1 MPKAQAAMERLMTM
15 GYGLLTVLIV
25 IGALAY
31 FDILTPSKFIPEK
44 CVLGGGL
51 KCADYQLQFQKVTL
65 KVENTLARDMVI
77 TKVKLLSK
85 DLQDEGCSVDTN
97 IALKPLTSADVEIN
111 NCAFTSTGK
120 KKVTINVVYRY
131 GSNIDHTQEGELVLQ
146 IDNPYTPTGT
156 HADSCLDSDL
166 GLVYYTEG
174 TVSGWYN
181 NEYYSIIDTCN
192 LDGIHLNEYTCT
204 GNYQES
210 TSYECPNDCY
220 FGHGVCK
227 ELDSCSDPDGSNF
240 DYSGAATG
248 FKDGYEF
255 NNPDYCKPDGITLN
269 ESTCSGVSPAFTLN
283 PCTYGCELGK
293 CKAAPGDSCLDP
305 DGSDFDTAGAATG
318 FKDGYEFN
326 NPDYCK
332 PDGITLNESTCSGVS
347 PDFTLQPC
355 SPDICLDGKCTAP
368 TYSCTGTLTC
378 TGLSQVNCQNCPVCS
393 YTVES
398 CSGTASS
405 CSSYGTQGNC
415 QLCGCSWAASTIQKV
430 GGDVAG
436 RVVNGTGSQAVS
448 LPSGLQAGDIVIAAV
463 ACDNSLNPYGVIGYT
478 DIQRSTTAVPG
489 RNIAY
494 KVMGS
499 TPDST
504 VNIAREPTRN
514 SSYVIQAWRG
524 VDTTNVFDVATP
536 TELSGTTLTPNA
548 PPITPVTVGALVIAI
563 GALDDDDATV
573 TSHPGGFTNGVS
585 ANAAQTSTAN
595 GATIMMASMTWSSGS
610 PDPGAWTLSGGN
622 DAWLADTI
630 ALRPTPGGCSGM
642 TTYSCTSA
650 TCDSTCGCTS
660 IPSSC
665 SNSGT
670 CATCPLGSCTSCPGC
685 VLS

>member
-227 ELDSCSDPDGSNF
+227 EL
-240 DYSGAATG
+240 
-248 FKDGYEF
+248 
-255 NNPDYCKPDGITLN
+255 
-269 ESTCSGVSPAFTLN
+269 
-283 PCTYGCELGK
+283 
-293 CKAAPGDSCLDP
+293 DSCLDP

>member
-97 IALKPLTSADVEIN
+97 IALKPMTSADVEIN
-111 NCAFTSTGK
+111 NCAFTSAGK

-192 LDGIHLNEYTCT
+192 LDGIQLNEYNCT
-204 GNYQES
+204 GNYHES

-227 ELDSCSDPDGSNF
+227 ELDSCSDPDGS
-240 DYSGAATG
+240 
-248 FKDGYEF
+248 
-255 NNPDYCKPDGITLN
+255 
-269 ESTCSGVSPAFTLN
+269 
-283 PCTYGCELGK
+283 
-293 CKAAPGDSCLDP
+293 
-305 DGSDFDTAGAATG
+305 DFDTAGAATG

-332 PDGITLNESTCSGVS
+332 DGTTLNESTCLDVS
-347 PDFTLQPC
+347 PAFTLHPC

-436 RVVNGTGSQAVS
+436 YVDKGTGSQAVS
-448 LPSGLQAGDIVIAAV
+448 LPSGLQAGDIVIV
-463 ACDNSLNPYGVIGYT
+463 VVSSDDILTNDGVQGQGYT
-478 DIQRSTTAVPG
+478 NIPRGANELPG
-489 RNIAY
+489 RKIAY
-494 KVMGS
+494 KLMS
-499 TPDST
+499 LTPDST
-504 VNIAREPTRN
+504 VNIERVYNNRSA
-514 SSYVIQAWRG
+514 YVVQAWRG

-536 TELSGTTLTPNA
+536 AEATGTTGDPNA
-548 PPITPVTVGALVIAI
+548 PAITPVTVGALVIAI
-563 GALDDDDATV
+563 GMQDDDDSTLATI
-573 TSHPGGFTNGVS
+573 THPTGYTNGVS
-585 ANAAQTSTAN
+585 ANTGQVPASTVN
-595 GATIMMASMTWSSGS
+595 GTTVAMASKTWSSGVE
-610 PDPGAWTLSGGN
+610 DPSVWVMSGT
-622 DAWLADTI
+622 DYWAATTI
-630 ALRPTPGGCSGM
+630 ALKPITGCSG
-642 TTYSCTSA
+642 TPNSCA
-650 TCDSTCGCTS
+650 IGTCEATCGCSYTAS
-660 IPSSC
+660 LC
-665 SNSGT
+665 SNSGS
-670 CATCPLGSCTSCPGC
+670 CATCSVGDCDSCSAAGC
-685 VLS
+685 TLS

>member
-1 MPKAQAAMERLMTM
+1 MKFLNLIIMPKAQAAMERLMTM

-97 IALKPLTSADVEIN
+97 IALKPMTSADVEIN
-111 NCAFTSTGK
+111 NCAFTSAGK

-192 LDGIHLNEYTCT
+192 LDGIQLNEYNCT
-204 GNYQES
+204 GNYHES

-240 DYSGAATG
+240 DYS
-248 FKDGYEF
+248 
-255 NNPDYCKPDGITLN
+255 
-269 ESTCSGVSPAFTLN
+269 
-283 PCTYGCELGK
+283 
-293 CKAAPGDSCLDP
+293 
-305 DGSDFDTAGAATG
+305 GAATG

-436 RVVNGTGSQAVS
+436 YVDKGTGSQAVS
-448 LPSGLQAGDIVIAAV
+448 LPSGLQAGDIVIV
-463 ACDNSLNPYGVIGYT
+463 VVSSDDILTNDGVQGQGYT
-478 DIQRSTTAVPG
+478 NIPRGANELPG
-489 RNIAY
+489 RKIAY
-494 KVMGS
+494 KLMS
-499 TPDST
+499 LTPDST
-504 VNIAREPTRN
+504 VNIERVYNNRSA
-514 SSYVIQAWRG
+514 YVVQAWRG